1 MDIFMNYGKFE
12 KRVGLAMND
21 EKEIYI
27 VNKAVDDEEWISI
40 HDFVQKNGGIL
51 NIPLFYHTDA
61 PLFIIR
67 HWAKTIL
74 KIINK
79 VHDVSI
85 VLRCLSTKSLFISRD
100 GKKIRLGNVRGIG
113 MINNQGFVQQC
124 PDIYLNLEGNESEEA
139 QVSGE
144 ILRNFSNSCLDHP
157 FIAPEMIFNKF

>member
-1 MDIFMNYGKFE
+1 MKSQLALELQVHRYLMNAFFEEQDEYDAMEEDKMDIFMNFGKFE

-21 EKEIYI
+21 EKEVYI
-27 VNKAVDDEEWISI
+27 VNKAVDEEEWISI
-40 HDFVQKNGGIL
+40 DDFVKKNGGIL

-85 VLRCLSTKSLFISRD
+85 VLRCLSTKQLYISRD
-100 GKKIRLGNVRGIG
+100 GQRIRLGNVRGIG
-113 MINNQGFVQQC
+113 MINNQGFVQ
-124 PDIYLNLEGNESEEA
+124 
-139 QVSGE
+139 
-144 ILRNFSNSCLDHP
+144 
-157 FIAPEMIFNKF
+157 